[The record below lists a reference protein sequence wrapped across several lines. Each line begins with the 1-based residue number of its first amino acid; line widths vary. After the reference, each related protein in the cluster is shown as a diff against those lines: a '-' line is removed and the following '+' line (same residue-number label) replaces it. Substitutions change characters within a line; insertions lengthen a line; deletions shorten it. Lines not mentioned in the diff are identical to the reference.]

1 MVNGE
6 RVSNGDTL
14 NSDEFIGREITFK
27 VEGRCVDS
35 EAGTQTKPI
44 EAILDKGEAPA
55 PESPPLIRV
64 VCEGLEET
72 PDTLFDGGGY
82 ESDGDLTFS
91 LLDVLVFKAHLVQVD
106 VDDSHRLVRAPGA
119 TREVGDVVR
128 T

>member
-55 PESPPLIRV
+55 PESPPLFAWSAR
-64 VCEGLEET
+64 GMRR
-72 PDTLFDGGGY
+72 
-82 ESDGDLTFS
+82 
-91 LLDVLVFKAHLVQVD
+91 LLIHSSTAAITNQTVI
-106 VDDSHRLVRAPGA
+106 
-119 TREVGDVVR
+119 
-128 T
+128 